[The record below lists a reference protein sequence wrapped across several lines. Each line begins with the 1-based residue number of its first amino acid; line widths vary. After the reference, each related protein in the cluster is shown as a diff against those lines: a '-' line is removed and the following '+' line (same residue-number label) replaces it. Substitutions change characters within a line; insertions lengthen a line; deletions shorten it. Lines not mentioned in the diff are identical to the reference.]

1 VGPQNCPRQMNRR
14 NTGRIS
20 PAWASRFLWNRR
32 LGMSGKTWLGVA
44 LIVLGVVALAYQGF
58 SYTVPK
64 KEVDLGP
71 VQVTKQEKH
80 TVPLPPVLG
89 ALALLGGIA
98 VIVTDRRGR

>member
-1 VGPQNCPRQMNRR
+1 
-14 NTGRIS
+14 
-20 PAWASRFLWNRR
+20 
-32 LGMSGKTWLGVA
+32 MSGKTWLGVA
-44 LIVLGVVALAYQGF
+44 LIILGVIALAYQGF

-80 TVPLPPVLG
+80 TVPLPPILG